1 MDVQVP
7 DSVPVDLRTKL
18 IVCFIHLHV
27 YAPTEVKQDSKT
39 YRAQIINEVF
49 IKRSFHFRIFLLI
62 GLGFNTDG
70 AESRRDRRLVPGCR

>member
-27 YAPTEVKQDSKT
+27 YAPTEVKQDLKT

-49 IKRSFHFRIFLLI
+49 IKRSFNFRIFLLI

-70 AESRRDRRLVPGCR
+70 AESRRDW